1 MGALLGHITG
11 GALAETFQPMNA
23 NFGLF
28 PPLAIRVKKK
38 ERKPA
43 YAARSLA
50 DLAEWLGS
58 SPSEATA

>member
-1 MGALLGHITG
+1 
-11 GALAETFQPMNA
+11 MNA